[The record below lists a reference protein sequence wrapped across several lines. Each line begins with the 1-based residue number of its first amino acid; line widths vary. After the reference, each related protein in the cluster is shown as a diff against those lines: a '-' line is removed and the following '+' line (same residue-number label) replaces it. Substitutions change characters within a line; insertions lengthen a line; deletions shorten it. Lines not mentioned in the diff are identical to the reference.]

1 MPGADLRLECMAL
14 GVLGCSSGREADTAW
29 PSASSSTRSSRFCTL
44 RRARYAAF
52 EPTGRCMHP
61 QRGGAQ
67 LLALLLVD
75 ATGGRL
81 LRDFQDRHAFLS
93 PMRAR
98 AGRIECIG
106 VTLLPYA

>member
-1 MPGADLRLECMAL
+1 MQ
-14 GVLGCSSGREADTAW
+14 
-29 PSASSSTRSSRFCTL
+29 
-44 RRARYAAF
+44 
-52 EPTGRCMHP
+52 P

-98 AGRIECIG
+98 PGRIECIG